1 MARRVIYMK
10 KRDLLI
16 IAVALVAA
24 GVLYALMSLSSGAKA
39 GEAAGDVIVFVAD
52 KEYARG
58 RIGEEKTIRVEQPDG
73 KVNEIVI
80 DSQGVYM
87 AYSTCHNQNCVRQG
101 KLTKSNTA
109 GLALKNWIICLPN
122 KVSVELRVDE

>member
-1 MARRVIYMK
+1 MK

-16 IAVALVAA
+16 IAVVLVAA
-24 GVLYALMSLSSGAKA
+24 GVFYALIGVVGGADRSGAAA
-39 GEAAGDVIVFVAD
+39 GEVIVFLAD

-58 RIGEEKTIRVEQPDG
+58 RIGVAQTIVVEQRDG

-80 DSQGVYM
+80 DSTGVYM
-87 AYSTCHNQNCVRQG
+87 KRSTCHNQNCVEQG
-101 KLTKSNTA
+101 KLTLGNTA

-122 KVSVELRVDE
+122 KVSVELRVDK

>member
-1 MARRVIYMK
+1 MK

-16 IAVALVAA
+16 IAIALVAA
-24 GVLYALMSLSSGAKA
+24 GALYALMGVSSGADAGGAA
-39 GEAAGDVIVFVAD
+39 GEVIVFLAD

-58 RIGEEKTIRVEQPDG
+58 RIGEDKTIIVEQPDG

-87 AYSTCHNQNCVRQG
+87 KYSTCHNQNCVEQG
-101 KLTKSNTA
+101 KLTLENTA

-122 KVSVELRVDE
+122 KVSVELVSE